1 MFSHKKSFDTRKK
14 KNITD
19 RVSIRYWEW
28 TWSIEHDNTS
38 FRLSLPISY
47 LNKCTVI
54 IDGSGTQILGF
65 GYYFPICFLQKNG
78 VKNGWF
84 WVCTQKSNFECPRSI
99 CDYASSNVRMCPIRS
114 PKKKFLVNWPT
125 HISLN
130 PFQIT
135 HDTTQIRK
143 KNNQIKF
150 TYYFILCNLKG
161 VQIFLSTEF
170 DSNFTFIIN
179 FTQYE

>member
-1 MFSHKKSFDTRKK
+1 M
-14 KNITD
+14 
-19 RVSIRYWEW
+19 Y
-28 TWSIEHDNTS
+28 
-38 FRLSLPISY
+38 
-47 LNKCTVI
+47 
-54 IDGSGTQILGF
+54 
-65 GYYFPICFLQKNG
+65 
-78 VKNGWF
+78 
-84 WVCTQKSNFECPRSI
+84 
-99 CDYASSNVRMCPIRS
+99 CDYWRIGYSNPRFRVLFSNTMFFAKKWSKKINLWLILSMYPKIKFRVPPIHLWLCVIKCPDVRLG
-114 PKKKFLVNWPT
+114 PKKKILVNWPT